1 MLICVVNKTQAA
13 KLARIIRSY
22 PNTFAIMDPVSE
34 VMGNFK
40 KLSKDGKR
48 VVEVLDSGDGK
59 TL

>member
-1 MLICVVNKTQAA
+1 
-13 KLARIIRSY
+13 
-22 PNTFAIMDPVSE
+22 MDPVSE